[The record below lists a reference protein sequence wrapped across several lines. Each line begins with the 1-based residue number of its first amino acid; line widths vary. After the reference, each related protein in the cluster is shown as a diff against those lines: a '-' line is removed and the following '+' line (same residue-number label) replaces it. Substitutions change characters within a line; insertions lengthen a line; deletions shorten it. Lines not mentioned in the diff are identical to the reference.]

1 MNDLVTLMKTKP
13 VISVRKPI
21 FVQTTIVEDKNS
33 GFDRD
38 DLLERYN
45 NSLFPVKSI
54 LDVHEKPV
62 EKKKT
67 SIKLSPVRVEPT
79 GKKRIL
85 KKGSPPQVSLH
96 KDKSICPQP
105 TVS

>member
-13 VISVRKPI
+13 VISVRKPV

-45 NSLFPVKSI
+45 NSLFPVK
-54 LDVHEKPV
+54 
-62 EKKKT
+62 
-67 SIKLSPVRVEPT
+67 
-79 GKKRIL
+79 
-85 KKGSPPQVSLH
+85 
-96 KDKSICPQP
+96 
-105 TVS
+105 